1 MLYTANYYL
10 GSLKKTRPLKI
21 YLGDLTYTT
30 VTLATEA
37 FPLNVGFIASY
48 CKKLFGDDVEITL
61 FKYIDD
67 IDKAVNEN
75 PPDILGLSNY
85 CWSHNVSYE
94 IFKMCKKSNPDVITI
109 WGGPNFPI
117 DFPSQKKFMQNYPEV
132 DLYVPT
138 EGETGFS
145 NAVKL
150 CLELNSLKE
159 AKQIILKN
167 PIDGCISRNE
177 QGEIHY
183 SISTVRISSLN
194 EIPSPYL
201 NGMMDKFFDGKLTP
215 MLQTNRGCPFHCTF
229 CTDGRDEVNAINN
242 FSIERVQDD
251 IQYIAEHTPKN
262 THSLHISDLNFGM
275 YPRDI
280 VICEALAKI
289 QQKYDYPKYI
299 KCTTGKNQKD
309 KIIKAIKKLNNSLR
323 VTMSVQS
330 LDPEVLSNIRRD
342 NISVDH
348 MLALYPALKEAN
360 LQTTSEVIL
369 GLPGETFAN
378 HMQTLRDLVR
388 ARMDEIVVHTCM
400 LLDGSEM
407 NLPAERKKWD
417 MKTKFRVLQRDFAE
431 LSNGKKV
438 MEYEEVVV
446 GSKTMSFE
454 EYIDLRILAF
464 IIFVTNQGIVFDTIL
479 KFLREQNI
487 DVFELYYGMLTNR
500 KNSSE
505 NTQQIIEQFKHATI
519 DELWNSPKELLEN
532 FQKNSEYKKLLNGNA
547 GTNVIYHYKAVVISE
562 SMGDWTEHVIK
573 TAHMLIKNSNIYN
586 DELENQF
593 KSVANYC
600 RGLSYNVLGLDR
612 LDTNPQYEFEYDI
625 PSWLSPKNNKKL
637 DNFKLDTKLKIS
649 FQLDDEQFKMVQDNI
664 DVYGHS
670 RIGKSKTLKM
680 LPNQKLWRRPLIT
693 SNHTT
698 YLCWDDE

>member
-1 MLYTANYYL
+1 
-10 GSLKKTRPLKI
+10 
-21 YLGDLTYTT
+21 
-30 VTLATEA
+30 
-37 FPLNVGFIASY
+37 
-48 CKKLFGDDVEITL
+48 
-61 FKYIDD
+61 
-67 IDKAVNEN
+67 
-75 PPDILGLSNY
+75 
-85 CWSHNVSYE
+85 
-94 IFKMCKKSNPDVITI
+94 
-109 WGGPNFPI
+109 
-117 DFPSQKKFMQNYPEV
+117 
-132 DLYVPT
+132 
-138 EGETGFS
+138 
-145 NAVKL
+145 
-150 CLELNSLKE
+150 
-159 AKQIILKN
+159 
-167 PIDGCISRNE
+167 
-177 QGEIHY
+177 
-183 SISTVRISSLN
+183 
-194 EIPSPYL
+194 
-201 NGMMDKFFDGKLTP
+201 
-215 MLQTNRGCPFHCTF
+215 
-229 CTDGRDEVNAINN
+229 
-242 FSIERVQDD
+242 
-251 IQYIAEHTPKN
+251 
-262 THSLHISDLNFGM
+262 
-275 YPRDI
+275 
-280 VICEALAKI
+280 
-289 QQKYDYPKYI
+289 
-299 KCTTGKNQKD
+299 
-309 KIIKAIKKLNNSLR
+309 
-323 VTMSVQS
+323 MSVHS
-330 LDPEVLSNIRRD
+330 LDPEVLNNIRRD

-369 GLPGETFAN
+369 GLPGETFDN

-407 NLPAERKKWD
+407 SLPAERKKWD

-438 MEYEEVVV
+438 LEYEEVVV

-487 DVFELYYGMLTNR
+487 DVFELYYGMFTNK

-532 FQKNSEYKKLLNGNA
+532 FQKDSEYKKLLNGNA

-562 SMGDWTEHVIK
+562 SMNDWTEHVIE

-625 PSWLSPKNNKKL
+625 PSWLSPKSDLKL
-637 DNFKLDTKLKIS
+637 NNFKLDTKLKIS